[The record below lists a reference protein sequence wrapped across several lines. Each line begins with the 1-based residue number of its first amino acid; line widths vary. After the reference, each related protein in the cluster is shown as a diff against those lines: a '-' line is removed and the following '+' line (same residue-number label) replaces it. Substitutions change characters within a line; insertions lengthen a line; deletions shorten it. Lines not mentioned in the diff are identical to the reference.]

1 MCVLGH
7 ELRDDGSSQGPFGRW
22 VWDGHRLQVRNDRY
36 GFYPLYYWAQDG
48 AVAVSPSIPKLLAE
62 GAPTE
67 LDVVGLAVFL
77 RLGFFLGEHTPFQA
91 IRAVAP
97 DTAFEWQDG
106 RLQVSGRVI
115 ATRCERL
122 NRVEA
127 SERYAMLFR
136 TAIRRRLPADTEF
149 AMPLSGGRD
158 SRHILLE
165 LCEAGVRPKV
175 CVTYGG
181 PYVWMNRDVLAAAP
195 LCESLNL
202 PHVIIDQPRSRFK
215 TELRKNIE
223 TNFCADENW
232 QMPTLVDYLRGK
244 FRSVYDGI
252 AGDVLSNG
260 LFLNETRLALFEKGA
275 FSAFAED
282 LLHDFPMH
290 SDLDHEEV
298 LAKLLRPDQY
308 RRFSRTLAVDAITE
322 EVSKHADA
330 PNPVGS
336 FFFWN
341 RTRRE
346 IALLPFRMLGRVA
359 QVFCPYLDDDLY
371 DFLASLPADLFLSH
385 TFHTDT
391 IRQAYPRYA
400 QVPFDNEVS
409 PSEEITDGY
418 YRLFGRE
425 CLSYALAYGRSR
437 YLRYSYILPRLLK
450 CALDE
455 RYGETLFSYRCLG
468 SHALYLLHLER
479 FAENPDVIRR

>member
-7 ELRDDGSSQGPFGRW
+7 ERRDDGSSQGPFGRW
-22 VWDGHRLQVRNDRY
+22 AWDGHRLQVRNDRY

-48 AVAVSPSIPKLLAE
+48 AVAVSPSIPTLLAE
-62 GAPTE
+62 GAPAE
-67 LDVVGLAVFL
+67 LDAAGLAVFL
-77 RLGFFLGEHTPFQA
+77 RLGFFIGDHTPFRA
-91 IRAVAP
+91 IRAVPP
-97 DTAFEWQDG
+97 DTTFEWEDG

-115 ATRCERL
+115 PTRCERL

-127 SERYAMLFR
+127 SERYVTLFK
-136 TAIRRRLPADTEF
+136 TAIRRRLPTDTEF
-149 AMPLSGGRD
+149 AVPVSGGRD

-175 CVTYGG
+175 CVTYRG
-181 PYVWMNRDVLAAAP
+181 PHVWMNRDVLAATQ
-195 LCESLNL
+195 LCEFLKL
-202 PHVIIDQPRSRFK
+202 PHVILDQPRSRFK
-215 TELRKNIE
+215 AELRRNIE
-223 TNFCADENW
+223 NNFCADENW
-232 QMPTLVDYLRGK
+232 QIPPLVDYVRGK
-244 FRSVYDGI
+244 FKSIYDGI

-298 LAKLLRPDQY
+298 LAKVLRPDHY
-308 RRFSRTLAVDAITE
+308 RRFSRDLAVHALTD
-322 EVSKHADA
+322 EVSKHAGA

-346 IALLPFRMLGRVA
+346 IALIPFMLGKAA

-385 TFHTDT
+385 TFHTET
-391 IRQAYPRYA
+391 IRQAYPHSARI
-400 QVPFDNEVS
+400 PFDNEVN
-409 PSEEITDGY
+409 PSKDIPQSGY

-425 CLSYALAYGRSR
+425 CLSYALTHGRSR

-455 RYGETLFSYRCLG
+455 TYGETLFSYRCLG